1 MNGILLVLGMLIGAV
16 TATFVLA
23 LMNAGKPTE
32 EQVARLQT
40 TLKTWRDSSNHW
52 EAEYTRMKDE
62 ANAATHMAQYWRGKC
77 MEEWQAR
84 SSYPSV
90 KIECKEDKEAV

>member
-1 MNGILLVLGMLIGAV
+1 MNGFVFVLGVFVGGAV
-16 TATFVLA
+16 ATFVLA

-40 TLKTWRDSSNHW
+40 TLKSWRDSSDHW
-52 EAEYTRMKDE
+52 EAEYIRMKDE
-62 ANAATHMAQYWRGKC
+62 ANAATRMAQYWRGKC
-77 MEEWQAR
+77 MSEWQAR

-90 KIECKEDKEAV
+90 KIERKEDKEAV